1 MRDTDLFQLAL
12 GLESPWYVSSSE
24 FNTELKRL
32 DVRIDFHKG
41 STFCCPECGHAPL
54 KAYDTVEKSW
64 RHLNFFQ
71 HEAYLAARVPRVAC
85 PQCGVRLIDKLPWAR
100 RESGFTLL
108 FEAMIMT
115 MAKSMPVNTIASY
128 IGENDTRIWRVIH
141 HYVYQARQQADYSQV
156 KQVGVDETS
165 SKRGHNYVTLFVDL
179 EGPQIL
185 FVTEGKDASTVKA
198 FRDDLTAHN
207 GDPDAITEFCSD
219 MSPAFIKGVSSN
231 FSNAHLTFDKFH
243 IMQVVNGAVDEVRR
257 QEQQDRPELKKT
269 RYIWLKNKENLKK
282 SQQETLEQL
291 QMSKLNLKTS
301 RAYQIK
307 LTFQEFFQ
315 QPPETAEPFL
325 KKWYYWATHSR
336 LEPMKQA
343 AYTIKRHWDGI
354 LRWFKSNITNG
365 TLEGINSLIQAAKA
379 RARGY
384 RTTRNLITM
393 IYLIG
398 GKLDFRLP
406 CLTHSK

>member
-12 GLESPWYVSSSE
+12 GLDSPWYVSSSE
-24 FNTELKRL
+24 FNVELKRL
-32 DVRIDFHKG
+32 DIRIDFHKG
-41 STFCCPECGHAPL
+41 STFCCPECGQAPL
-54 KAYDTVEKSW
+54 KAYDTVDKSW

-71 HEAYLAARVPRVAC
+71 HEAYLTARVPRVAC

-108 FEAMIMT
+108 FEALIMT

-141 HYVYQARQQADYSQV
+141 HYVDQARKQADYSAV
-156 KQVGVDETS
+156 TKVGVDETS

-185 FVTEGKDASTVKA
+185 FVTQGKDAATVKA
-198 FRDDLTAHN
+198 FRDDLIAHN
-207 GDPDAITEFCSD
+207 GNPETIAEFCSD

-231 FSNAHLTFDKFH
+231 FPDAHLTFDKFH
-243 IMQVVNGAVDEVRR
+243 IMQVVNDAVDEVRR
-257 QEQQDRPELKKT
+257 QEQQERPELKKT
-269 RYIWLKNKENLKK
+269 RYIWLKNKKNLKR

-315 QPPETAEPFL
+315 QPPETAEAFL

-343 AYTIKRHWDGI
+343 AYTIKRHWKGI
-354 LRWFKSNITNG
+354 LRWFQSNITNG
-365 TLEGINSLIQAAKA
+365 TLEGINSLVQAAKA

-384 RTTRNLITM
+384 RTTRNLIAI